1 MAVGDIITA
10 ARYNAIQKAIAAVQG
25 PGGTNPVTNVADDT
39 FGYGQTMSSSQ
50 VSPHATV
57 TVNDLINLREDL
69 VKARQHQ
76 TGQSWASL
84 LTSNAE
90 FLQVVNQSTKIE
102 DAHTV
107 KYETTATSAISNR
120 FLIGSLPIQ
129 QFSIES
135 RFNTFN
141 GLPRGVL
148 SQRSQGWNSIL
159 THEIFVDFSNYAAAR
174 YFFNAGGE
182 IIITPS
188 LAGSSTEAKTVA
200 WRSLLNNIIKEVR
213 FNYQRTVSTGT
224 QPTTVNV
231 GFYQLTTSYQEIFIK
246 SSTPSYS
253 ENFYR
258 IRARFIDSNRRT
270 IVFEVTFDD
279 AHESRE
285 VAATD
290 PATGVN
296 YTFINPDELV
306 LGTLSS
312 EATQLRPTGP
322 NVEVVGPTYRNG
334 ITL

>member
-25 PGGTNPVTNVADDT
+25 PGGTNPVTNLADDT
-39 FGYGQTMSSSQ
+39 FGYGQTLSSSQ
-50 VSPHATV
+50 VNQYAKV

-90 FLQVVNQSTKIE
+90 FLQVVNLSTKVE

-107 KYETTATSAISNR
+107 KYETTATSAITNR
-120 FLIGSLPIQ
+120 FLIGAS
-129 QFSIES
+129 QFSIEG

-148 SQRSQGWNSIL
+148 SQRSQGWNNIL
-159 THEIFVDFSNYAAAR
+159 THEIFVDFSNYSAAR

-213 FNYQRTVSTGT
+213 FNYQRTTSTGT
-224 QPTTVNV
+224 APTTVNI
-231 GFYQLTTSYQEIFIK
+231 GFYQLTTSYQQIFIK
-246 SSTPSYS
+246 SSSPSYS

-258 IRARFIDSNRRT
+258 IRARFVDNNKRS

-279 AHESRE
+279 AHESRT
-285 VAATD
+285 VSATD
-290 PATGVN
+290 LATGVN
-296 YTFINPDELV
+296 YTYINPDELV

-334 ITL
+334 VTL

>member
-25 PGGTNPVTNVADDT
+25 TGGVNPVTNTADDT
-39 FGYGQTMSSSQ
+39 FGYGQTLASSQ
-50 VSPHATV
+50 VDQFAKV
-57 TVNDLINLREDL
+57 TVDDLINLREDL

-76 TGQSWASL
+76 TGLSWASL
-84 LTSNAE
+84 LTTNAE
-90 FLQVVNQSTKIE
+90 FLQVVGKNTKIE

-107 KYETTATSAISNR
+107 KYETAATSAITNK
-120 FLIGSLPIQ
+120 FLIGSSPSQ
-129 QFSIES
+129 QFSIEG

-141 GLPRGVL
+141 GLPRGVI

-159 THEIFVDFSNYAAAR
+159 THEIFVDFSNYDAAR

-200 WRSLLNNIIKEVR
+200 WRSLLNDIIKEVR
-213 FNYQRTVSTGT
+213 FNYQRTTSTGT
-224 QPTTVNV
+224 SPTTVNI
-231 GFYQLTTSYQEIFIK
+231 GFYQLTTTYQQIFIK
-246 SSTPSYS
+246 SSSPSYS

-258 IRARFIDSNRRT
+258 IRARFIDNNKRN

-279 AHESRE
+279 SHESRI
-285 VAATD
+285 VPATD
-290 PATGVN
+290 PVTGVN
-296 YTFINPDELV
+296 YNYTNPDELV

-312 EATQLRPTGP
+312 EATQLRPTGT